1 MPKEAHAGTPGLG
14 ILQRG
19 RGEQELHLPGM
30 PEGKLSWVTM
40 APFPVPLTKS
50 PLQTIGTLVTLRW
63 NKYSVC
69 PHDKHGSVA
78 SGCLQTPPCSSPQR
92 PGYILQ
98 RHQCSWTP
106 VRPDS
111 GAVKPLRTEVRWAGC
126 RQECCVPCICFPDY
140 STEGLAS

>member
-1 MPKEAHAGTPGLG
+1 MSRSSISLACLRASSPGSRWPHSLC
-14 ILQRG
+14 
-19 RGEQELHLPGM
+19 HL
-30 PEGKLSWVTM
+30 LSLLSKQSAKCYHV
-40 APFPVPLTKS
+40 
-50 PLQTIGTLVTLRW
+50 GDTLRW

-106 VRPDS
+106 VRPGS
-111 GAVKPLRTEVRWAGC
+111 GAVKPLRTEIRWAGC
-126 RQECCVPCICFPDY
+126 REECCCVPCICFPDY
-140 STEGLAS
+140 STEGLGAERCLSSACYWVYF